1 MSEFNNDNDKKNNI
15 KSTEEFPMSNYS
27 GYNASH
33 SSSYDENADTSYD
46 YEVKTVYNTE
56 KKHKSSKRIASYIA
70 IGLICSIIGGT
81 VSGITSFYI
90 LPKTGLFKNTP
101 LYQDISKA
109 NNNQNTNNDSTNNG
123 SSVSAS
129 PTVASSGGLT
139 VSQIAKK
146 VGPSVVGVS
155 TKIDT
160 SSNYD
165 FGDSQE
171 EEGVGSGII
180 IDKQGY
186 ILTNYHVISGAQ
198 KITITFNNKKTA
210 AAKVVN
216 YDASLDVAVIKVTD
230 ANVTMPGVA
239 ELGTSSESQVGDP
252 VVAIG
257 NPMGLE
263 FFGSVTSG
271 VISALNRQVN
281 VENSKTQT
289 LIQTDAAINSGNS
302 GGPLVNSL
310 GQVIGITSSKLTGG
324 AEGIGFAIPID
335 LVKPKI
341 SSLTK
346 QMVVLGVSV
355 SDVSKDDASQYNVPQ
370 GVEVAKV
377 NPGSSASKAGLEVG
391 DIITKFGDETVKS
404 TDDLNAA
411 KSKYNAGDKVDIQVY
426 RDSSTKTLSATLS
439 TN

>member
-56 KKHKSSKRIASYIA
+56 KKLKSSKRIASYIA
-70 IGLICSIIGGT
+70 VGLICSIIGGT
-81 VSGITSFYI
+81 VSGITSLYI

-109 NNNQNTNNDSTNNG
+109 SNNQNINNDSTNNG

-155 TKIDT
+155 TKIEA

-165 FGDSQE
+165 FDDSQE